1 LNENVGTQR
10 NCITSKFL
18 DDSLCPYKVQSSK
31 NQVVNQTSFVYNKNI
46 KGAKL
51 KTKHW
56 IVFITLGLIWSSSFM
71 WVEIVIRE
79 LGAIT
84 LVAYRV
90 LFGLLFVGAVVL
102 IQKVKLP
109 RTFKEWLPL
118 FVLGLTNIAI
128 PFFLITW
135 GQFSID
141 SGVASILDATV
152 PLFTILASHFLLD
165 DDKIT
170 KPKVLGL
177 LVGFIGVVVLMM
189 KDINAGANTLLGQL
203 AVILACVFYAASSI
217 IARKTTEDTPAVL
230 RSVGSLISATVVM
243 WVASFIFESPIKIPT
258 LPITWI
264 ALAWLGILGS
274 GLAFVMLFY
283 LIHEIGPTRTT
294 MVTYLFPLG
303 GVTLGTVVLNEPLT
317 WQIVAGAILIIASL
331 VIANWNAK

>member
-1 LNENVGTQR
+1 M
-10 NCITSKFL
+10 
-18 DDSLCPYKVQSSK
+18 
-31 NQVVNQTSFVYNKNI
+31 
-46 KGAKL
+46 

-90 LFGLLFVGAVVL
+90 LFGLLFGIAVVI
-102 IQKVKLP
+102 IQKIKLP
-109 RTFKEWLPL
+109 RTFKEWAPL
-118 FVLGLTNIAI
+118 FVLGLTNLAI

-135 GQFSID
+135 AQFYID

-152 PLFTILASHFLLD
+152 PLFTILAAHFILH
-165 DDKIT
+165 DDKMT
-170 KPKVLGL
+170 LPKVLGL
-177 LVGFIGVVVLMM
+177 VIGFIGVVVLMI
-189 KDINAGANTLLGQL
+189 KDINEGTSTLLGQL

-243 WVASFIFESPIKIPT
+243 WVASLIFESPIKIPT

-274 GLAFVMLFY
+274 GLAFIMLFY

-303 GVTLGTVVLNEPLT
+303 GVTLGTIVLNEPLT
-317 WQIVAGAILIIASL
+317 WQIITGAILIIASL
-331 VIANWNAK
+331 VIANWNTK

>member
-1 LNENVGTQR
+1 
-10 NCITSKFL
+10 
-18 DDSLCPYKVQSSK
+18 
-31 NQVVNQTSFVYNKNI
+31 
-46 KGAKL
+46 
-51 KTKHW
+51 
-56 IVFITLGLIWSSSFM
+56 M

-79 LGAIT
+79 LPPIT
-84 LVAYRV
+84 LVAFRV
-90 LFGLLFVGAVVL
+90 LFGLLFVGAVVF

-128 PFFLITW
+128 PFFLISW
-135 GQFSID
+135 GQLSID

-170 KPKVLGL
+170 TPKVLGL
-177 LVGFIGVVVLMM
+177 LVGFIGVVVLML
-189 KDINAGANTLLGQL
+189 KDINAGASTLLGQL

-217 IARKTTEDTPAVL
+217 IARKTTEDTPAML

-243 WVASFIFESPIKIPT
+243 WIAAFLFEGPIKIPT

-283 LIHEIGPTRTT
+283 LIHEIGPTRST

-303 GVTLGTVVLNEPLT
+303 GVTLGVIFLNEPLT
-317 WQIVAGAILIIASL
+317 WQVVTGAVLIILSL
-331 VIANWNAK
+331 VIANWQTKPA